1 MLARIQSL
9 ATGVTSKATS
19 LATKSVY
26 YSKVVGEVSK
36 QVYLKE
42 GLQPP
47 SVADFQ
53 KVYTQLYKQ
62 ALEFAFKPKQAL
74 SMFKNVQKNEV
85 LRFGAYGVQL
95 AGLFSLG
102 EIIGRRKVVGY
113 TNYSAHH

>member
-19 LATKSVY
+19 LATKSIY

-62 ALEFAFKPKQAL
+62 ALEFAFKPKQASFVFVQECPKERSSKIRCLRCSIGWLVL
-74 SMFKNVQKNEV
+74 S
-85 LRFGAYGVQL
+85 G
-95 AGLFSLG
+95 
-102 EIIGRRKVVGY
+102 
-113 TNYSAHH
+113 